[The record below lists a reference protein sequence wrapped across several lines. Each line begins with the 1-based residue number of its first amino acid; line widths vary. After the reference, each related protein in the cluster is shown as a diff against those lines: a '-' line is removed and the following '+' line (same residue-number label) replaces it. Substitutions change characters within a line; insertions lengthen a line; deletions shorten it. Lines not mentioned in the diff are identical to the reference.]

1 MLFIFPG
8 DHEDDDEDEE
18 DDRNLRRASYLR
30 ATKDEGRIASN
41 SDPNASAADEEGEE
55 GGEGERKQ
63 ANKKWV
69 FLFYCLC

>member
-1 MLFIFPG
+1 MPFIFPG
-8 DHEDDDEDEE
+8 DLEDDDEDEE

-30 ATKDEGRIASN
+30 ATKDEGRIAASN

-63 ANKKWV
+63 ANKK
-69 FLFYCLC
+69 